1 MKFLYEYETGKSRL
15 TQASKDFLGLVNDP
29 YWEDLSKAD
38 QRKLVTEL
46 KSASLYPQLVEVHSE
61 F

>member
-1 MKFLYEYETGKSRL
+1 MKFLYQYETGKSRL

-38 QRKLVTEL
+38 QRKLVTEMKDQRL
-46 KSASLYPQLVEVHSE
+46 QR
-61 F
+61 